1 MDFKKCCSCLF
12 RGGINIYLQLKLH
25 GEDIKEVINDVKPKI
40 EKTIDKLK
48 K

>member
-12 RGGINIYLQLKLH
+12 WGGIIIYLHLKLH